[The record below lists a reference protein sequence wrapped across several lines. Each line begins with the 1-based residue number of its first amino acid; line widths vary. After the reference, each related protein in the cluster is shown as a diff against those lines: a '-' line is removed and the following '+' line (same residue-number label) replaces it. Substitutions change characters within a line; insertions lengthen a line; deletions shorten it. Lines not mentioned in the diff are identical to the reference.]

1 MRSLRLDPDLD
12 ERVRLAAAVKGESV
26 SEFLRRAAAERA
38 EKTLSESPSKRFA
51 DIAGVV
57 HGGGGRAR
65 RTGDAFAESL
75 VEDRERQ

>member
-1 MRSLRLDPDLD
+1 VTWCEAFGLILTSTR
-12 ERVRLAAAVKGESV
+12 ESGWQPL
-26 SEFLRRAAAERA
+26 S